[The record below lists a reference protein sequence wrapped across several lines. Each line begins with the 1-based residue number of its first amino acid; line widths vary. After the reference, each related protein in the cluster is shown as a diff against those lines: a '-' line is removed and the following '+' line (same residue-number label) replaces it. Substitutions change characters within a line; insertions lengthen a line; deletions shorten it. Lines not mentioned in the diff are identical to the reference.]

1 MLERADWTT
10 QPFHV
15 YDLADMY
22 DAYRLLDLGM
32 LTANVFG
39 GFESIEDI
47 TKADWKD
54 RGSHLFSKNDDIV
67 IINNS

>member
-1 MLERADWTT
+1 MLERADWTS

-32 LTANVFG
+32 LTANVFCR
-39 GFESIEDI
+39 FESVEDI
-47 TKADWKD
+47 T
-54 RGSHLFSKNDDIV
+54 
-67 IINNS
+67 

>member
-22 DAYRLLDLGM
+22 DAYRLLDLGN
-32 LTANVFG
+32 ANGKRVL
-39 GFESIEDI
+39 
-47 TKADWKD
+47 
-54 RGSHLFSKNDDIV
+54 RV
-67 IINNS
+67 